1 MPQTIGMEASRATL
15 PRSSESIAALAS
27 KLINPEKSLTVIIRS
42 GRVGRSIEV
51 LEDGGDRPR
60 TMALFPEDHCEGL
73 LPDASIVR
81 LKLSQL
87 RLSRSWQRYR
97 ERSVRLLA
105 YEQAVFDHPA
115 GARVH
120 LAAESPSGH
129 PPLVLQARRGRLI

>member
-73 LPDASIVR
+73 KGIGLLFGIRSRGVVRALVDSGLRCWLFEICAAQDLWTVGKRADSLDLPAFGGEPQR
-81 LKLSQL
+81 LAQ
-87 RLSRSWQRYR
+87 
-97 ERSVRLLA
+97 
-105 YEQAVFDHPA
+105 
-115 GARVH
+115 
-120 LAAESPSGH
+120 
-129 PPLVLQARRGRLI
+129 